1 MGVLAL
7 DDRDATIA
15 YSTGWSQAGSSNE
28 FNSTTTF
35 SETVGARA
43 QVTFF
48 GSRIAVYGTIAGS
61 IRNRPTSSYVLD
73 NAAPVNFEGDP
84 TLSVQYNRMFYQ
96 SPVLPVA
103 SHTLT
108 ITNTGDDS
116 PLFLDVLLVT
126 PPDEPMVS
134 TVTTTMTMTMTPP
147 AVTMARTMTVT
158 ATVQTTASGSAQ
170 ADNSSSG
177 ATSTGGRSNGGAIAG
192 GIIGAL
198 VFILLLAV
206 GFIYYRRR
214 RRQRTDSEPYWVPS
228 KPPSVANNTTPSPPF
243 APQFQ
248 SSAGGPEMNQTNN
261 SGYSSYEPWQ
271 TYPTTQTSGQP
282 YPVTTA
288 TPYVPPARTP
298 PAGSD
303 LAYYDTSGA
312 YDGYVPE
319 PSPHPPQPA
328 QGQNGRVRVNLND

>member
-43 QVTFF
+43 QVTFY
-48 GSRIAVYGTIAGS
+48 GSRITVYGTIAAS
-61 IRNRPTSSYVLD
+61 LRNRPTSSYTLD
-73 NAAPVNFEGDP
+73 NAAAVNFEGR
-84 TLSVQYNRMFYQ
+84 TSVSVQYNQMFYQ

-103 SHTLT
+103 AHTLT
-108 ITNTGDDS
+108 ITNTGDDA

-134 TVTTTMTMTMTPP
+134 TVTTTMTMTPP
-147 AVTMARTMTVT
+147 ASTTARTVTVT
-158 ATVQTTASGSAQ
+158 ATAQSTASGSAQ
-170 ADNSSSG
+170 ADSSNSGTG
-177 ATSTGGRSNGGAIAG
+177 ATSTGGGSNGGAIAG

-198 VFILLLAV
+198 AFILLLAF

-214 RRQRTDSEPYWVPS
+214 RRQQRTDTEPYWVPP
-228 KPPSVANNTTPSPPF
+228 KPQSAAISTTPSPPF

-248 SSAGGPEMNQTNN
+248 SSSGGPEMNQINN

-271 TYPTTQTSGQP
+271 SYSATQTSGQP
-282 YPVTTA
+282 YPPFTKTT
-288 TPYVPPARTP
+288 TPYAAPA
-298 PAGSD
+298 AGSD

-312 YDGYVPE
+312 YDGYVPD
-319 PSPHPPQPA
+319 PSPYPPPQAAP
-328 QGQNGRVRVNLND
+328 GQNGRVRVNLND